1 MIGRVSHETADKN
14 GVQGR
19 RNKLHFHLGK
29 KREGS
34 EGEKGSDGFVNGSPE
49 VVLVTSESI

>member
-29 KREGS
+29 KREGG